1 MKYKDNRKKTWARI
15 KEVFGK
21 MKMIHNNF
29 PENLLST
36 ETIFLTKWKQQT
48 SLIILL

>member
-15 KEVFGK
+15 KEVFG
-21 MKMIHNNF
+21 KMIHNNF

-36 ETIFLTKWKQQT
+36 ETIFLTKWK
-48 SLIILL
+48 